1 MPIAISGT
9 LVNGKYPRI
18 LHSGNRLKPHTFDPG
33 THQQDDNYPAFAIDD
48 GSTVDRWRPFTNT
61 FANPNSLEGWE
72 TFNCTIEDDNQT
84 VSVSSDNALGASTA
98 ISGQQTSAREYV
110 IAAKIEPLT
119 YGFIRMT
126 YSDGTTAHAVSY
138 DLTDNT
144 VISVGGGAYSATIT
158 RQIDG
163 SVMLKFVA
171 NMSSSSDGTF
181 QLRFVTSGGGNTP
194 TLTTADK
201 FKVLEVYK
209 HFSFASVNISTLG
222 AKAANIF
229 CAAGINMADSGGR
242 LRLLH
247 DSDNDGD
254 YTEIESLDITD
265 RGPAMFLFDEIV
277 SAKWRIAISNT
288 VMPEIAVGWLGN
300 ALVFERPF
308 YGGFTVPRMDRNTQ
322 IMGNISGTG
331 ELLGRSKKRTTLSAS
346 YSWSN
351 LTYDWVRAN
360 LDGPNGLIQSAESE
374 PLFVAWRP
382 SETQDVDYLMRAQVQ
397 VPRAAGSRDLHSFG
411 MSGEAYAYE

>member
-9 LVNGKYPRI
+9 LANGKYPRI
-18 LHSGNRLKPHTFDPG
+18 LHSGNRLRPHTFDPG

-48 GSTVDRWRPFTNT
+48 GSTVDRWRPFTNSLS
-61 FANPNSLEGWE
+61 NPTSLEEWQ
-72 TFNCTIEDDNQT
+72 TLNCTIENDNQT
-84 VSVSSDNALGASTA
+84 VTADTVTGACRVSLID
-98 ISGQQTSAREYV
+98 QQTSANDHV
-110 IAAKIEPLT
+110 VAARLEPLT
-119 YGFIRMT
+119 YGFIRLS
-126 YSDGTTAHAVSY
+126 YSDGTTVHWVNFN
-138 DLTDNT
+138 LTNNT
-144 VISVGGGAYSATIT
+144 VISSGGDVFAESIT
-158 RQIDG
+158 RQVDG

-171 NMSSSSDGTF
+171 AMSSSSSGIM
-181 QLRFVTSGGGNTP
+181 QLRFTAEFGGNSPSLTP
-194 TLTTADK
+194 ADK

-209 HFSFASVNISTLG
+209 HLSFASVNISTLG
-222 AKAANIF
+222 AQPANIF

-247 DSDNDGD
+247 DSDDDGN

-277 SAKWRIAISNT
+277 SAKWRIAIANT

-397 VPRAAGSRDLHSFG
+397 APRAAGSRDLHSFG

>member
-9 LVNGKYPRI
+9 LANGKYPRI

-33 THQQDDNYPAFAIDD
+33 VQQDDNYPAFAIDD
-48 GSTVDRWRPFTNT
+48 GSTVDRWRPFTNSLS
-61 FANPNSLEGWE
+61 NPNSLEEWQ
-72 TFNCTIEDDNQT
+72 TLNCTIEDDNQT
-84 VSVSSDNALGASTA
+84 VTADNISGACR
-98 ISGQQTSAREYV
+98 ISLTGQQTSAQGFI
-110 IAAKIEPLT
+110 IAAKIAPLT
-119 YGFIRMT
+119 YGFIRLS
-126 YSDGTTAHAVSY
+126 YDDGTTTHEANF

-144 VISVGGGAYSATIT
+144 VISTGGGAFAETIT

-163 SVMLKFVA
+163 SIMLKFAA
-171 NMSSSSDGTF
+171 NMSSSSAGIM
-181 QLRFVTSGGGNTP
+181 QLHFIDDAGGNTP

-201 FKVLEVYK
+201 FKVLELYK
-209 HFSFASVNISTLG
+209 HLNFASVDIFTLG
-222 AKAANIF
+222 AKPANIF
-229 CAAGINMADSGGR
+229 CAAGLNMADSGGR
-242 LRLLH
+242 IQILH
-247 DSDNDGD
+247 DENENGI
-254 YTEIESLDITD
+254 YTQIDQLDPTD
-265 RGPAMFLFDEIV
+265 RGPAMFLFDEIT
-277 SAKWRIAISNT
+277 SARWRISISRT
-288 VMPEIAVGWLGN
+288 VMPEIAVGWFGD

-360 LDGPNGLIQSAESE
+360 LDGPDGLIQSAESE

-397 VPRAAGSRDLHSFG
+397 APRAAGSRDLHSFG